1 MSSTLLA
8 ISLIV
13 PSTSDS
19 QIDTSLIAPCCL
31 NIAAAITPDASWLL
45 SRTDFPTRLKSN
57 EVEIGQGKVF
67 LSKSSQRG
75 LS

>member
-1 MSSTLLA
+1 MMLRKVLLMSR
-8 ISLIV
+8 IKHSLP
-13 PSTSDS
+13 PSSS
-19 QIDTSLIAPCCL
+19 R
-31 NIAAAITPDASWLL
+31 L

-57 EVEIGQGKVF
+57 EVEIAKERRF